1 MSESGE
7 YGDHGVTIVRIFRAP
22 REELWREWTEP
33 ERFGDWY
40 GGAQSEMTGMEMD
53 VREGGT
59 WKGTMIVGSE
69 GGREIAW
76 EGTYRDVAEPK
87 LLVFDV
93 TDEPGNPVRDLC
105 SVALIDIGG
114 GRTEQLFRQRGTMTA
129 DQYERAG
136 AGWGTFFDRMEERL
150 RG

>member
-1 MSESGE
+1 MSESVE
-7 YGDHGVTIVRIFRAP
+7 YGANGVTIVRILRAP
-22 REELWREWTEP
+22 REEVWREWTEP

-40 GGAQSEMTGMEMD
+40 GGAQSEMSSMEMD
-53 VREGGT
+53 VREGGD
-59 WKGTMIVGSE
+59 WSGTMLVGSE
-69 GGREIAW
+69 GREIPW
-76 EGTYRDVAEPK
+76 VGTYRDVAEPK

-93 TDEPGNPVRDLC
+93 TDEPDNPVRDLC
-105 SVALIDIGG
+105 SVALIDIGE
-114 GRTEQLFRQRGTMTA
+114 GRTEQLFRQRGTMSP